1 MVDRRFSLFSSA
13 RWLFIRRGISL
24 SVGVGYLVFLSAAL
38 TALTTMPF
46 GVAAVVVVFAGAIQM
61 LIMLFLASRFIRPNR
76 SERQIGLTS
85 IMLII
90 VAMSIYFAAI
100 GLLLRKL
107 QSPDDVILNHF
118 GVITSLILSSV
129 CFIGLSTVI
138 LLNLADSLMW
148 LAVHAVRL
156 RQMMNRHRQREFR
169 RDTNCESG

>member
-1 MVDRRFSLFSSA
+1 MVDRGFSLFSSA

-24 SVGVGYLVFLSAAL
+24 LVGVGYLIFLSAAL

-46 GVAAVVVVFAGAIQM
+46 GVAVVVVVFAATIQM

-107 QSPDDVILNHF
+107 QSSDVILNHF
-118 GVITSLILSSV
+118 SVITLLIISSV
-129 CFIGLSTVI
+129 CFVGLSTII
-138 LLNLADSLMW
+138 LLNLADALIW
-148 LAVHAVRL
+148 LAVHVVRL

-169 RDTNCESG
+169 SNTNR